1 MAEGIEVRIYKKGSP
16 GTEGT
21 QQQTSTT
28 ATEPGKPSATQKQVN
43 TLLIN
48 YGKQTLLE
56 GYKLMTDFTGD
67 YVLANK
73 IDAAL
78 NIAADISTIMIG
90 GWVGAVAVGFKRTTQ
105 EIEREI
111 NIRREQNKINAM
123 NQMLGEITQLGG
135 RYTNA

>member
-90 GWVGAVAVGFKRTTQ
+90 GW
-105 EIEREI
+105 
-111 NIRREQNKINAM
+111 AM
-123 NQMLGEITQLGG
+123 H
-135 RYTNA
+135 RYMPTSAPSPLKLAISWSKMNFLSSSEMSGLFFTVFA